1 MKFLPKEILEAPVE
15 GRNLIG
21 KFLGDNLPQ
30 KPSLVVFL
38 RHLGCIFCRETV
50 EDLRLFSSEMAALP
64 PILFVYPDTLRKGED
79 FFSRFWPEAK
89 VVADPSAVLYG
100 MANVQEGN
108 LLELAGPEVW
118 VSAVRA
124 LAKGNFY
131 GVQGRHLLRMPGV
144 FLVLKDRILWEH
156 QYRHI
161 GDEPDWSKLPGCTPL
176 PNGEYD
182 TGILPA

>member
-1 MKFLPKEILEAPVE
+1 MKFLPREILESQVE
-15 GRNLIG
+15 GRNLTG
-21 KFLGDNLPQ
+21 HSFEDNLPQ

-50 EDLRLFSSEMAALP
+50 EDLRVFSSEMAAFP
-64 PILFVYPDTLRKGED
+64 PILFVYPESVREGEE

-89 VVADPSAVLYG
+89 AISNPNVSFYEQIS
-100 MANVQEGN
+100 VQEGN
-108 LLELAGPEVW
+108 LIELAGPEVW

-144 FLVLKDRILWEH
+144 FLVLKDRILWSH
-156 QYRHI
+156 SYRHI

-176 PNGEYD
+176 PTDEYD
-182 TGILPA
+182 PGILPA